1 MTDGDA
7 AIHEL
12 QQMLADPNIEVAVR
26 QGDIYAV
33 IVEYFAANNN
43 FKSALN
49 ALQDMKAKLPKVS
62 LKFIHQNLAAYFS
75 ITTKYKCQHC
85 KYESSSSFTGMM
97 GTVN

>member
-1 MTDGDA
+1 MYFILFRMFVTEGDA

-12 QQMLADPNIEVAVR
+12 QQLLADPNIEVAVR

-49 ALQDMKAKLPKVS
+49 ALQEMKTKLPKVS
-62 LKFIHQNLAAYFS
+62 LEAFSAALTQNSCMIRTF
-75 ITTKYKCQHC
+75 
-85 KYESSSSFTGMM
+85 
-97 GTVN
+97 

>member
-1 MTDGDA
+1 MIFRMFVTDGDA
-7 AIHEL
+7 AIQEL
-12 QQMLADPNIEVAVR
+12 QQLLADPNIEVAVR

-62 LKFIHQNLAAYFS
+62 LRLFIKTKQPFIAYQS
-75 ITTKYKCQHC
+75 YQ
-85 KYESSSSFTGMM
+85 YG
-97 GTVN
+97 